1 MPPLG
6 VCRPALDCVNMYYI
20 SHMRNKI
27 LFTESQSFRQWW
39 LWLLLLGASVPL
51 FYGLVS
57 QLLMDRPVGDHPI
70 SNAGLLALS
79 AAIILVIILFY
90 LLRLD
95 TLVKEDGIY
104 VRFFPFRPKYRY
116 FAWDKMTDVYIRKY
130 SPIWEY
136 GGWGYRIGI
145 FGKGKAMNVSGNTG
159 LQLVFKDGSKLLI
172 GTGKA
177 EELKQV
183 LRGLGE
189 LSK

>member
-1 MPPLG
+1 
-6 VCRPALDCVNMYYI
+6 MYYI

-39 LWLLLLGASVPL
+39 LWLLLLGSSLPL
-51 FYGLVS
+51 FYLVIS
-57 QLLMDRPVGDHPI
+57 QLVFHQPI
-70 SNAGLLALS
+70 GEEPMSDAGLLAIS
-79 AAIILVIILFY
+79 AAIILVIALFSR
-90 LLRLD
+90 LRLD

-104 VRFFPFRPKYRY
+104 VRFYPFRPKYRF
-116 FAWDKMTDVYIRKY
+116 FAWDKMTDIYIRKY

-145 FGKGKAMNVSGNTG
+145 FGKGKAMNVSGNLG

-172 GTGKA
+172 GTGRA
-177 EELKQV
+177 DELKQV
-183 LRGLGE
+183 LRGLGK